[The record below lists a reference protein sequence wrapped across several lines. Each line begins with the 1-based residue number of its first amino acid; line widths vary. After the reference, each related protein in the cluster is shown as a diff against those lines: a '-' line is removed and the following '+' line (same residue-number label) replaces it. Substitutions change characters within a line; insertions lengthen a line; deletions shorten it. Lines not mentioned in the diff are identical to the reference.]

1 MNDIFELFNKE
12 TLVIVIILFINER
25 NDYSAFSDNVI
36 KELLVVPEGF
46 PVERVHSHMACPK
59 GNVTSLGDVTVPHS
73 VLNMH

>member
-1 MNDIFELFNKE
+1 ME
-12 TLVIVIILFINER
+12 TSVIITILLINER

-59 GNVTSLGDVTVPHS
+59 GRTSEVDNS
-73 VLNMH
+73 FAF

>member
-1 MNDIFELFNKE
+1 MLKNEMSLNCWIDTVSYVIAIF
-12 TLVIVIILFINER
+12 LVNER

-59 GNVTSLGDVTVPHS
+59 GRTFQAENQRRIV
-73 VLNMH
+73 NM